1 MQKKIKILHII
12 NSLQIGGAEK
22 NLVSLSNYLSQDKN
36 IKNYEIHIISID
48 DISSY
53 YKDYLTNIKN
63 YDFFDLCCYLN
74 YRDILQI
81 VTNLLNLVGYQD

>member
-22 NLVSLSNYLSQDKN
+22 NLVSLCNHLSKDNN
-36 IKNYEIHIISID
+36 IQNYEIHILSID

-53 YKDYLTNIKN
+53 YKNYLRNIKT
-63 YDFFDLCCYLN
+63 YELN
-74 YRDILQI
+74 YKK
-81 VTNLLNLVGYQD
+81 NNSFLVFF